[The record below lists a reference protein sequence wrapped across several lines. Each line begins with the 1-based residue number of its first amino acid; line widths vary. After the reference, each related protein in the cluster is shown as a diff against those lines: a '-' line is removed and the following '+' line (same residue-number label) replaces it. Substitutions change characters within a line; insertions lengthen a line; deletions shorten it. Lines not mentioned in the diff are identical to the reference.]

1 MITPLKPRWSREV
14 KKYRRNLASYR
25 EGDFALAVE
34 SERGSVIYSVRHTT
48 TFRYEPAVR
57 ESVMEVRLQPR
68 SDGEQRCLSFTLDV
82 DPAAN
87 IMQYRDFT
95 GNTVHHFDIAGVHSQ
110 VQVTAQSAVE
120 VQAVPAPRASDCG
133 NWADLDAE
141 VAGNDHWEML
151 LSSHFA
157 HSSALLD
164 QLAEELRCERRSSP
178 LALLTEINEAIYKLF
193 AYVPNSTKVDS
204 PIEEALQ
211 ARQGVCQDFAHIM
224 IALVRRLK
232 MPCRYVSGYMF
243 HREEARKDRSL
254 EGASHAW
261 VEALVPGLG
270 WVAFDPTNNL
280 VGGDRHIR
288 VAIGRDYA
296 DVPPTRGV
304 YKGEAQSEL
313 SVAVTVTPADSAVPE
328 PITPNFVV
336 RSRPVLARA
345 TVRSD
350 QEQQQQQ

>member
-1 MITPLKPRWSREV
+1 LDE
-14 KKYRRNLASYR
+14 
-25 EGDFALAVE
+25 
-34 SERGSVIYSVRHTT
+34 ERKAVIYSVRHTT

-68 SDGEQRCLSFTLDV
+68 SDGEQRCLSFTLEV

-95 GNTVHHFDIAGVHSQ
+95 GNTVHHFDIAGTHAQ
-110 VQVTAQSAVE
+110 VRVAAESTVE
-120 VQAVPAPRASDCG
+120 VQSVPAPRTVDSGD
-133 NWADLDAE
+133 WAELDAL
-141 VAGNDHWEML
+141 VAGNDYWEML
-151 LSSHFA
+151 LPSHFA
-157 HSSALLD
+157 QSSAPLE
-164 QLAEELRCERRSSP
+164 QLAQELGCKRRGNP
-178 LALLTEINEAIYKLF
+178 LAVLTELNEAIYRSF

-211 ARQGVCQDFAHIM
+211 TRQGVCQDFAHIM
-224 IALVRRLK
+224 IALVRRLNV
-232 MPCRYVSGYMF
+232 PCRYVSGYMF
-243 HREEARKDRSL
+243 HRDEAEKDRSL

-261 VEALVPGLG
+261 VEALVPLLG

-280 VGGDRHIR
+280 VGADRHIR

-313 SVAVTVTPADSAVPE
+313 SVAVTVSPADSTAPM
-328 PITPNFVV
+328 PLTPSFVI
-336 RSRPVLARA
+336 RSRPLLVRAAAR
-345 TVRSD
+345 SE
-350 QEQQQQQ
+350 QEQQQQQQ

>member
-1 MITPLKPRWSREV
+1 M
-14 KKYRRNLASYR
+14 
-25 EGDFALAVE
+25 
-34 SERGSVIYSVRHTT
+34 IYSVRHAT

-95 GNTVHHFDIAGVHSQ
+95 GNTVHHFDIAGRHAQ
-110 VQVTAQSAVE
+110 VKVTAQSTVE
-120 VQAVPAPRASDCG
+120 VQSAPAPRPAESGD
-133 NWADLDAE
+133 WADLDAL
-141 VAGNDHWEML
+141 VAGNDYWEL
-151 LSSHFA
+151 LLPSHFA
-157 HSSALLD
+157 QSSAPLE
-164 QLAEELRCERRSSP
+164 QLAHEFRCERRGNP
-178 LALLTEINEAIYKLF
+178 LTLLSELNQAIYNLF

-204 PIEEALQ
+204 PIEEALRT
-211 ARQGVCQDFAHIM
+211 RQGVCQDFAHIM
-224 IALVRRLK
+224 ITLVRRLQI
-232 MPCRYVSGYMF
+232 PCRYVSGYMF
-243 HREEARKDRSL
+243 HRDEDDTEKDRSL

-270 WVAFDPTNNL
+270 WLAFDPTNNL
-280 VGGDRHIR
+280 VGADRHIR

-313 SVAVTVTPADSAVPE
+313 SVAVTVSPADSAVPD
-328 PITPNFVV
+328 PVTPNFVI

-345 TVRSD
+345 AARSE
-350 QEQQQQQ
+350 QEQQQQ